1 MEEIMKKIDYKTACE
16 LDLNRTINDDNFVI
30 VFGKE
35 GCPACLEF
43 MEIAIPTIEEYNFT
57 IYTVD
62 ATKDSIP
69 FAPQVIP
76 TSYWYF
82 QNREEVYVKNG
93 MPPVKEY
100 LTEFIEQGLE
110 VNYG

>member
-1 MEEIMKKIDYKTACE
+1 MKKIKYKTACQ
-16 LDLNRTINDDNFVI
+16 LDLNRTIDDDNFVI

-35 GCPACLEF
+35 DCPACLEF
-43 MEIAIPTIEEYNFT
+43 LEIAIPTIKDYNFK

-62 ATKDSIP
+62 LTKELIP

-82 QNREEVYVKNG
+82 QNREKVYIKNG
-93 MPPVKEY
+93 MPPFKEY

-110 VNYG
+110 VNYE